1 MPTLTYTSMHQL
13 KWIMNMEPV
22 KNLGGFQEA
31 AALLTRLSGR
41 NYTRQGV
48 QQLWKRRDVNGFPD
62 RQSWNINHRTKLL
75 FDLDDIADWYAFPEA
90 AAVLTA
96 VADKQHDSSDVY
108 HLWANRTVTQF
119 PDRTPGGRHGFALD
133 EVAEWQRNIRG
144 RT

>member
-1 MPTLTYTSMHQL
+1 
-13 KWIMNMEPV
+13 MNMETV

-31 AALLTRLSGR
+31 ADLLARLSGR

-62 RQSWNINHRTKLL
+62 RLSWNINHRAKLY
-75 FDLDDIADWYAFPEA
+75 FDMDQIAEWYAFPEA

-108 HLWANRTVTQF
+108 ILWRNRGMTRF
-119 PDRTPGGRHGFALD
+119 PERTHGGRQGFDLD
-133 EVAEWQRNIRG
+133 EVAEWQRNDRE
-144 RT
+144 R